1 MELKKRLEQTRQALF
16 TSKMKHKMQRL
27 SNKMELRNFKRDIAR
42 LETALSVL
50 PPSAFETSKD
60 EKNKQKDSAVAK
72 KTVAHKTKAV
82 AQKTATQKTTTKKE
96 AIKKELTKKQKALA
110 SKDKKE
116 TLKKEDKKTSS
127 QKTDELKGKKGKNWL
142 RGFFGRSKAGPRS
155 QMDNKAGR
163 KSFFRRKSG

>member
-50 PPSAFETSKD
+50 PPSAFASTKEEKD
-60 EKNKQKDSAVAK
+60 KQKEIAQ
-72 KTVAHKTKAV
+72 KTKAV
-82 AQKTATQKTTTKKE
+82 AQKTTTQKTTTKKTT
-96 AIKKELTKKQKALA
+96 IKKQKALSA
-110 SKDKKE
+110 DEKKE
-116 TLKKEDKKTSS
+116 TLTKEVKKTSS
-127 QKTDELKGKKGKNWL
+127 QKTDELKGRKGKNWL
-142 RGFFGRSKAGPRS
+142 GGFFGRSKAGPRS
-155 QMDNKAGR
+155 QMDNKAGK